1 MDGAFQQDSP
11 VQYRT
16 VTTDDFAGLA
26 TAMAR
31 SYSEAPWYEHWSEE
45 RAVKR
50 VSAILSNYRALGLA
64 AVENGTIIGGLLGF
78 VDPYADEDFFYIS
91 ELFVIPERKKQGIG
105 KGLLHELEGNLRDG
119 GISVI
124 QLMSI
129 ENNEGFYAKCGLD
142 KDSVSVL
149 CKRLS

>member
-11 VQYRT
+11 VRCRT

-26 TAMAR
+26 AAMAR

-78 VDPYADEDFFYIS
+78 VDPSADEDFFYIS

-105 KGLLHELEGNLRDG
+105 KGLLHELEGILRDG

-149 CKRLS
+149 YKRLS